1 MSNGPRPD
9 GIILDLDDTLYAER
23 SYFESGVVALAGW
36 LTGTGGAGSD
46 EWLDRLRAD
55 IARSGRA
62 GMIDR
67 IAVPNIAVHNGDG
80 NGDDLA
86 TWRLSLLHVYRTHRP
101 QLAPF
106 DDVRPF
112 LGRARAAGCRVALL
126 TDGKSCV
133 QRRKI
138 RGLGLEAAFDAIVCT
153 DDIDAPKPSPHGFR
167 VAARLLG
174 LAPKQC
180 VYIADDAR
188 KDFIGPR
195 GINMATIQIRRPL
208 PWPLAGEAPGLEA
221 EAERQVVSLDE
232 AARILFGER
241 A

>member
-1 MSNGPRPD
+1 MIDGQRPD

-46 EWLDRLRAD
+46 EWLDRLRTD

-67 IAVPNIAVHNGDG
+67 IAVPDGGDPAG
-80 NGDDLA
+80 
-86 TWRLSLLHVYRTHRP
+86 WRLSLLHVYRTHRP

-106 DDVRPF
+106 DDVCPF
-112 LGRARAAGCRVALL
+112 LERARTAGCRVGLL

-153 DDIDAPKPSPHGFR
+153 DDIDAPKPSPHGFH

-195 GINMATIQIRRPL
+195 SINMATIQIRRPL

-221 EAERQVVSLDE
+221 EADRQVVSLDE

-241 A
+241 T